1 MHSAHNMAMIEIE
14 VDDEVFGELQRL
26 AEPLVDDANSV
37 LRRVLLGSTDARRKG
52 VDHDGKGAFSV
63 ASKLTARGTVHRRVP
78 SNELFPKER
87 FTLPILQALVEL
99 GGSASPKVIMDLVF
113 ANIGDQLGPVDLE
126 RPQHGGI
133 RWLSRAHYHRYKLM
147 ERKLIE
153 SRRRGEWTI
162 TDDGREY
169 LQRQQAN
176 DAIQTSKSQEG
187 TQHEDGT
194 DIRVGGIE
202 PETG

>member
-1 MHSAHNMAMIEIE
+1 MAMIEIE

-37 LRRVLLGSTDARRKG
+37 LRRVLLGSTDAQRKG

-63 ASKLTARGTVHRRVP
+63 ASKLTARGTVHRRAP

-99 GGSASPKVIMDLVF
+99 GGAASPKVIMDLVF
-113 ANIGDQLGPVDLE
+113 ANIGDQLGPIDLE

-133 RWLSRAHYHRYKLM
+133 RWQSRAHYHRY
-147 ERKLIE
+147 ELIE
-153 SRRRGEWTI
+153 RGLIENRRRGEWTI

-169 LQRQQAN
+169 VKQHQHN
-176 DAIQTSKSQEG
+176 NTDQTN
-187 TQHEDGT
+187 
-194 DIRVGGIE
+194 
-202 PETG
+202 